1 MKKAGIAIALLL
13 VAAGLAGAQGITLRN
28 IGGAKRPEDDKTK
41 KVNGIVLD
49 QRSKP
54 LPGARVTIRN
64 TKDNTTRTATTDETG
79 GYSFTNLPPDV
90 NYEVRADYKGVV
102 SEAKSVSAF
111 LERENNLVSFQL
123 DIAVIAGGAAP
134 EADPGPELQTYDLVK
149 LKASYEMPRGVPA
162 PIPAALLLHGY
173 GENRKV
179 WETLKTRLLAQGFAV
194 MSLDLRGHG
203 DSKTKN
209 QKAFEAST
217 EWRASSRE
225 FPHDIDPALDW
236 LKKQTRLD
244 SKKIVIIG
252 YDIGANLALVSSG
265 KFAEVRT
272 VVAIKPVLNEALEMA
287 GSAQDFH
294 PRSTLIIGE
303 DLAAGN
309 QVKPYVKE
317 PFRALAQPVAGG
329 TAKVLESKPL
339 ADAILQWLKETY

>member
-1 MKKAGIAIALLL
+1 MKKAGIAILILL

-28 IGGAKRPEDDKTK
+28 IGGAKRQEEEKTK
-41 KVNGIVLD
+41 KVNGVVLD
-49 QRSKP
+49 QRGKP
-54 LPGARVTIRN
+54 LPGARITIRN
-64 TKDNTTRTATTDETG
+64 TKDNTTRTATTDDSG
-79 GYSFTNLPPDV
+79 NYSITNLPPDV
-90 NYEVRADYKGVV
+90 NYEVRADFKGVV

-111 LERENNLVSFQL
+111 MDRENNLVSFQL
-123 DIAVIAGGAAP
+123 DVAVIAGSAP
-134 EADPGPELQTYDLVK
+134 AADPGPEFQTYDLVK
-149 LKASYEMPRGVPA
+149 LKASYEMPRAVPA
-162 PIPAALLLHGY
+162 PIPAVLLLHGY

-179 WETLKTRLLAQGFAV
+179 WESLKTQLLAQGFAV

-225 FPHDIDPALDW
+225 FPHDISPALDW

-244 SKKIVIIG
+244 SKKIILVG

-265 KFAEVRT
+265 KFPEVRT
-272 VVAIKPVLNEALEMA
+272 VVAINPVLHEALEMA

-294 PRSTLIIGE
+294 PRSTLIISE

-309 QVKPYVKE
+309 QVKTYVKE
-317 PFRALAQPVAGG
+317 PFRAIAQPVAGG
-329 TAKVLESKPL
+329 TAKVLQSKPVT
-339 ADAILQWLKETY
+339 DAILQWLKETY